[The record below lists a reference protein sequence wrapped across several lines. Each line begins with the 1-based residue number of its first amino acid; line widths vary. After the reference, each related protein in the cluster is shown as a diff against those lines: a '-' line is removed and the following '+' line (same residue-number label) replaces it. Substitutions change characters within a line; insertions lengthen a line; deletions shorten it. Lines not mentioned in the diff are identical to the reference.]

1 MPLLPP
7 RPATKT
13 SVFKS
18 FLLVMFSAS
27 KEGGSRGGTSLFFR
41 AGTPSYTHI
50 IRRSSP
56 VLLSLFTSARPQSN
70 TSPHQTCIRGGL
82 PLFSENLR
90 RPLLGN
96 RAFGVGRSRKAG
108 TGFCKGRLGGASFVP
123 ALHNLPV
130 GNAKHVYLRHRRP
143 SAGRRDTEKLA
154 LMSSIPNQAER
165 NLIFFGDQVLNFK
178 EGIGKG
184 LGQSGHELLEALM
197 RVGLG
202 WHPRDVLNDVI
213 S

>member
-27 KEGGSRGGTSLFFR
+27 KEGGSR

-108 TGFCKGRLGGASFVP
+108 TGFCKGRLGGASFVR
-123 ALHNLPV
+123 V
-130 GNAKHVYLRHRRP
+130 FWG
-143 SAGRRDTEKLA
+143 
-154 LMSSIPNQAER
+154 
-165 NLIFFGDQVLNFK
+165 GD
-178 EGIGKG
+178 GT
-184 LGQSGHELLEALM
+184 
-197 RVGLG
+197 
-202 WHPRDVLNDVI
+202 
-213 S
+213 

>member
-1 MPLLPP
+1 MNLRRQEYWRSGLLLLARCIKPLCHLSP
-7 RPATKT
+7 RCLCYPFAPLQKHPY
-13 SVFKS
+13 SEA

-41 AGTPSYTHI
+41 AGTPSYTHY

-70 TSPHQTCIRGGL
+70 TSLYQTCIRGGL

-108 TGFCKGRLGGASFVP
+108 TGFCKGRQEIFRYS
-123 ALHNLPV
+123 
-130 GNAKHVYLRHRRP
+130 
-143 SAGRRDTEKLA
+143 
-154 LMSSIPNQAER
+154 ER
-165 NLIFFGDQVLNFK
+165 LC
-178 EGIGKG
+178 
-184 LGQSGHELLEALM
+184 
-197 RVGLG
+197 
-202 WHPRDVLNDVI
+202 
-213 S
+213 